1 MDFFPSI
8 KRNLNLMHPFLK
20 IHITDWRGRRML
32 LKNYIFTS
40 HGKHVYLDPTSV
52 PSQEGQKN
60 DLPHLSDTGQSVCS

>member
-1 MDFFPSI
+1 
-8 KRNLNLMHPFLK
+8 
-20 IHITDWRGRRML
+20 ML

-40 HGKHVYLDPTSV
+40 HRKHVYLDPTSV